1 MGPLIRSDGHGLGDD
16 PYYINHMVSW
26 MQTASNDV
34 AFESYF
40 DCNAGG
46 VNSLMTGGLFPNSLA
61 AFSSE
66 LG

>member
-1 MGPLIRSDGHGLGDD
+1 
-16 PYYINHMVSW
+16 MVSW

-46 VNSLMTGGLFPNSLA
+46 VDSLHHRGLFPNSLA
-61 AFSSE
+61 AFSAD

>member
-1 MGPLIRSDGHGLGDD
+1 
-16 PYYINHMVSW
+16 MVSW
-26 MQTASNDV
+26 MENPANDV

-46 VNSLMTGGLFPNSLA
+46 VNSFITGGSFPNSLA
-61 AFSSE
+61 AFSAD